1 MHMPPPLQS
10 GDAVRV
16 IAPSGVF
23 DRAVFEAG
31 LERVGRAGWE
41 VRVDERIF
49 EAHRYCAGPV
59 ERRLEELNAA
69 LREADT
75 KAIWV
80 ARGGYGAGPL
90 VPGIHWPG
98 TEQAKWLVG
107 FSDVTALHLYWQ
119 AQGVASLHGAN
130 MTTAGE
136 WSDDAV
142 SELCG
147 LLAAPTGQVFSGTR
161 FGEAGQVRG
170 TITGGNLTVMTS
182 LAGTGLLPDLG
193 GRIVLLEDIGERPYR
208 LDRSLFQL
216 KAAGAFEG
224 VAGFVIGQLTKCDSG
239 TDDYT
244 ALDVVCESL
253 APLGAPIL
261 TGLPVGHQGSSRA
274 MLFGV
279 EATLDTH
286 DQTLSLGD
294 ATS

>member
-10 GDAVRV
+10 GDAGRV

-41 VRVDERIF
+41 VRVAERIF
-49 EAHRYCAGPV
+49 EAHRYCAGSE

-69 LREADT
+69 LREPDT

-90 VPGIHWPG
+90 VPGIEWPG
-98 TEQAKWLVG
+98 DVGAKWLVG

-119 AQGVASLHGAN
+119 GQGVASLHGAN

-136 WSDDAV
+136 WADDAV

-147 LLAAPTGQVFSGTR
+147 LLASPTGQVFSGTR
-161 FGEAGQVRG
+161 WGEAGQVRG

-182 LAGTGLLPDLG
+182 LAGTGLLPDLRG
-193 GRIVLLEDIGERPYR
+193 QIVLLEDIGERPYR

-216 KAAGAFEG
+216 KAAGTFEG
-224 VAGFVIGQLTKCDSG
+224 VAGFAIGQLTSCDSG
-239 TDDYT
+239 TDEYS

-261 TGLPVGHQGSSRA
+261 TGLPVGHEGSSRA

-286 DQTLSLGD
+286 DETLSLGD

>member
-1 MHMPPPLQS
+1 
-10 GDAVRV
+10 VRV

-23 DRAVFEAG
+23 DRGVFEAG

-49 EAHRYCAGPV
+49 EAHRYCAGPA

-69 LREADT
+69 LHEADT

-80 ARGGYGAGPL
+80 ARGGYGVGPL
-90 VPGIHWPG
+90 LSGVTWPG
-98 TEQAKWLVG
+98 AERAKWLVG

-130 MTTAGE
+130 MTTVGE
-136 WSDDAV
+136 WSDEAV

-147 LLAAPTGQVFSGTR
+147 LLAAPAGQVFSGTR
-161 FGEAGQVRG
+161 WGEAAQARG
-170 TITGGNLTVMTS
+170 RITGGNLTVMTS
-182 LAGTGLLPDLG
+182 LAGTGHLPDLG

-224 VAGFVIGQLTKCDSG
+224 VAGFVIGQLTNCDSG
-239 TDDYT
+239 SDEYS

-253 APLGAPIL
+253 ASLGAPIL
-261 TGLPVGHQGSSRA
+261 RGLPVGHERTSRA
-274 MLFGV
+274 LLLGV
-279 EATLDTH
+279 EAILDTGEE
-286 DQTLSLGD
+286 TLSLHGG
-294 ATS
+294 ATC